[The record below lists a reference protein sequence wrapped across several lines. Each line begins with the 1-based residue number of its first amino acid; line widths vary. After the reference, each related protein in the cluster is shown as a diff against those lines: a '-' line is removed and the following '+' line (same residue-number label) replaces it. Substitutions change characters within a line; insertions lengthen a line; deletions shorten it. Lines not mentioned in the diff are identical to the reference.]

1 MAAVAWIITLGA
13 LIGGAVAWR
22 LALSSRRRLRA
33 MEGELR
39 QFLPVE
45 QAGETGPPIRRIHAT
60 LDRAR
65 QRADALNAEN
75 DRLRTILAALDD
87 AVIVVGPRQAILSV
101 NDAALALFP
110 TGLATVRGR
119 TVIEMTGDHEIA
131 ELVRRCQTTGE
142 RQERMVEI
150 SASGRVVRVIAVSAD
165 APHAEVLLLARDM
178 TQVQHLQTV
187 RRELVANVSHELRT
201 PLASIKLYVE
211 TLLDGGLEV
220 PGMAEDRLNKIN
232 REVDELTQLVREL
245 LELARLESG
254 RDQPNFV
261 LLDVADLARTAVE
274 RQEAQAERA
283 GVALATAVPPALPAI
298 WGDRRMLDGAL
309 VNLVHNAVKFTPAG
323 GHVTVGADNGED
335 RVRLWVEDT
344 GVGIPDEHL
353 ARLFERFYKEDRARS
368 GGGTGLGL
376 AIVKHVVL
384 VHGGTVSVSS
394 VVGQGAKFIMSLP
407 RAMRRSDDPVSHAA
421 ARAEPGVHNSL
432 IIPS

>member
-1 MAAVAWIITLGA
+1 
-13 LIGGAVAWR
+13 
-22 LALSSRRRLRA
+22 
-33 MEGELR
+33 
-39 QFLPVE
+39 
-45 QAGETGPPIRRIHAT
+45 T

-87 AVIVVGPRQAILSV
+87 AVIVVGPRQEILSV

-110 TGLATVRGR
+110 TSLATVRGR

-131 ELVRRCQTTGE
+131 ELVQRCQTTGE

-150 SASGRVVRVIAVSAD
+150 SASGRVVRVIAVPAD

-261 LLDVADLARTAVE
+261 SLAVADLARNAVE

-283 GVALATAVPPALPAI
+283 GIALTTAVPPALPAI

-323 GHVTVGADNGED
+323 GRVTVGADEDGED

-376 AIVKHVVL
+376 AIVKHVAL
-384 VHGGTVSVSS
+384 VHDGTVSVTSAL
-394 VVGQGAKFIMSLP
+394 GQGSRFMMSLP
-407 RAMRRSDDPVSHAA
+407 V
-421 ARAEPGVHNSL
+421 AEPARLRSHPMNLSR
-432 IIPS
+432 